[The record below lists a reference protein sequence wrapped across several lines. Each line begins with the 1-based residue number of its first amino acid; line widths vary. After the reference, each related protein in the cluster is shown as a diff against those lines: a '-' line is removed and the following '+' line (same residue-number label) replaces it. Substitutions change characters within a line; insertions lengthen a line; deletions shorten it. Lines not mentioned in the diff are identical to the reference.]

1 MSFKRGDYVYFPAR
15 CIYRRGWNCDCNVFP
30 KMARRLNMDDS
41 TIAGLIGVSVFLVS
55 FVIAV
60 LITVKS
66 KY

>member
-1 MSFKRGDYVYFPAR
+1 
-15 CIYRRGWNCDCNVFP
+15 
-30 KMARRLNMDDS
+30 MDAYI
-41 TIAGLIGVSVFLVS
+41 IAGLIGISVFMVS

>member
-1 MSFKRGDYVYFPAR
+1 MDSYV
-15 CIYRRGWNCDCNVFP
+15 
-30 KMARRLNMDDS
+30 
-41 TIAGLIGVSVFLVS
+41 IAGLIGVSVFLVS

>member
-1 MSFKRGDYVYFPAR
+1 
-15 CIYRRGWNCDCNVFP
+15 
-30 KMARRLNMDDS
+30 MDES
-41 TIAGLIGVSVFLVS
+41 TIAGLIGISIFLAG

>member
-1 MSFKRGDYVYFPAR
+1 
-15 CIYRRGWNCDCNVFP
+15 
-30 KMARRLNMDDS
+30 MDAYI
-41 TIAGLIGVSVFLVS
+41 IAGLIGISVSLVS